1 MLELDIQW
9 GHGGGG
15 DNVVAPPFCPLIL
28 CISSIENWQGA
39 GQTWVKLTKLNN
51 VTLRIGI

>member
-28 CISSIENWQGA
+28 CISSIENWQGV